1 VDISFQSRKE
11 ASRIMA
17 VSITFGFRI
26 GHWKTTLLAL
36 NVIKHFRIFTVNIIL
51 SSFIHSDVSVHELS
65 TFSGI

>member
-1 VDISFQSRKE
+1 
-11 ASRIMA
+11 MA
-17 VSITFGFRI
+17 LSIIFGFRI

-51 SSFIHSDVSVHELS
+51 TSFIRSDVSVHELS